1 MKIKKI
7 AKANELMWVLGV
19 IFVALGVSIC
29 SKADLGVSMIAAPA
43 FIIND
48 AVSSLWDGFSVGMME
63 YLVQGVMLIILC
75 IVVQR
80 ANWRYLLA
88 FLVAII
94 YGYVLDLWLFIFK
107 DVYFEEI
114 YMQWIMLIVGD
125 VITALGVACFFK
137 TYLPL
142 QVYELCVA
150 EVSDRYK
157 FDIHKTKWA
166 FDMLCLVLSII
177 LAFAISQDA
186 GEFDWST
193 IYKSSYHHLGLGTI
207 VTTLINAPI
216 IAGWS
221 KLLDKCFTYEALLPK
236 VQKYI
241 GRNNKEEVVIESA
254 EVEDDKNWCYIRIFR
269 RRQNYVN

>member
-7 AKANELMWVLGV
+7 PKANELMWVLGV

-48 AVSSLWDGFSVGMME
+48 ALSSLWEGFSVGMIE
-63 YLVQGVMLIILC
+63 YLVQGIMLIILC
-75 IVVQR
+75 VVVQR
-80 ANWRYLLA
+80 ANWKYLLA

-94 YGYVLDLWLFIFK
+94 YGYVLDLWLLIFK

-125 VITALGVACFFK
+125 AITALGVACFFR

-150 EVSDRYK
+150 EVADKYK
-157 FDIHKTKWA
+157 FNIPKVKWA
-166 FDMLCLVLSII
+166 FDGLCLVLSIV
-177 LAFAISQDA
+177 LAFSLSNDA
-186 GEFDWST
+186 SEFDWST
-193 IYKSSYHHLGLGTI
+193 IYKASFHHLGLGTI
-207 VTTLINAPI
+207 ITTLINAPI
-216 IAGWS
+216 IAGCGWV
-221 KLLDKCFTYEALLPK
+221 LDKCFTYEPLLPI
-236 VQKYI
+236 VEKYV
-241 GRNNKEEVVIESA
+241 GRNSKKDIEVIESA
-254 EVEDDKNWCYIRIFR
+254 EVEND
-269 RRQNYVN
+269 QN

>member
-80 ANWRYLLA
+80 VNWRYLLA

-207 VTTLINAPI
+207 ITTLINAPI

-254 EVEDDKNWCYIRIFR
+254 EVEDDKN
-269 RRQNYVN
+269 